1 MAGDGL
7 STVYF
12 DNTNSTCA
20 HGAAVTPV
28 GDDYIE
34 ALPPGVVGDFST
46 RWAGQ
51 LSAIEGGNYTFQ
63 IPVNGGVKLW
73 VNDKLLINQPTPQVA
88 TRTSAPSPSKPAP
101 ITTSSSNTSHP
112 PTVTNRALH
121 STGPVPAKPRLSKS
135 PSSPTPPTTARSPPT
150 PASSTSAPS
159 APSATEST
167 MTPKKSKPHST
178 PPEPHLGAA
187 SFTSP
192 AAPTA

>member
-88 TRTSAPSPSKPAP
+88 THTSAPIALEARTNYHIVVKYISPANGDEPGIALNWTRP
-101 ITTSSSNTSHP
+101 GQTTPQQIPVETYSSD
-112 PTVTNRALH
+112 NRAF
-121 STGPVPAKPRLSKS
+121 PADAGLFDVR
-135 PSSPTPPTTARSPPT
+135 AFG
-150 PASSTSAPS
+150 A
-159 APSATEST
+159 
-167 MTPKKSKPHST
+167 
-178 PPEPHLGAA
+178 LGDGIHDD
-187 SFTSP
+187 TQ
-192 AAPTA
+192 